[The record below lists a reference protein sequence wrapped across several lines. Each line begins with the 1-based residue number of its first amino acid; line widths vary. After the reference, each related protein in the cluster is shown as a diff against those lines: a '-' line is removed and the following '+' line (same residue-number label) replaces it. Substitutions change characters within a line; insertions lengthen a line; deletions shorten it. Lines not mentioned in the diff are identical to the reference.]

1 MRYKEK
7 KNPKKC
13 FADMKDKC
21 FALVE
26 KKCEGCLFY
35 KERAQAKAS
44 YMRNR
49 SSAKNCNVSWEID
62 KYFRSL

>member
-7 KNPKKC
+7 KNQKKC

-26 KKCEGCLFY
+26 KKCEGCPFY

-44 YMRNR
+44 YIGNR
-49 SSAKNCNVSWEID
+49 SSALHCRVSWEID